1 MAKGRKTGGGSRK
14 GIPNRA
20 TADARSVFSAL
31 LENNAAQAQELFD
44 RVAKKNPGKALD
56 VLAKLAEFCIPKL
69 SRSTIDGELAVRGK
83 LVIHE

>member
-31 LENNAAQAQELFD
+31 LENNADQAQALFD

-69 SRSTIDGELAVRGK
+69 SRSTIDGELTVRGK
-83 LVIHE
+83 LVIND